1 MEVRWRL
8 FARDVLSM
16 PTDDD
21 GEFLFG
27 RPPRPVRGLRLLGV
41 VVHRFR
47 SRSLLDLDKGGADSS
62 TDGGCGAGGGGSG
75 GGGVNGESGSL
86 AVGELVIGMGLSMIS
101 GLISGLSQILIE

>member
-16 PTDDD
+16 PAGDD

-41 VVHRFR
+41 VVHRSR
-47 SRSLLDLDKGGADSS
+47 STRSLLDLDKGADSRR
-62 TDGGCGAGGGGSG
+62 DGDCGGGGASSG
-75 GGGVNGESGSL
+75 GGGVDGECGSL
-86 AVGELVIGMGLSMIS
+86 AVGEWG
-101 GLISGLSQILIE
+101 